1 MWYKREEQP
10 LRHGIWF
17 LGNAIATMFGGLLAF
32 GISHIGGALSPWRVW
47 RRLFPQLA
55 FSTDLNVQWLF
66 IIFGVITLVWAVVLI
81 IFLPDTPEKARFLN
95 EEQRIEA
102 INRIRSNHTGMKN
115 NTFKWE
121 HVREVLTDR
130 NVLLLML
137 FQFTFSIPNGAYTT
151 VISIFTELY
160 SYF

>member
-1 MWYKREEQP
+1 M
-10 LRHGIWF
+10 
-17 LGNAIATMFGGLLAF
+17 
-32 GISHIGGALSPWRVW
+32 
-47 RRLFPQLA
+47 
-55 FSTDLNVQWLF
+55 QWLF

-102 INRIRSNHTGMKN
+102 INRIRTNHTGMKN

-130 NVLLLML
+130 NVLLLMV

-151 VISIFTELY
+151 VICIFTKLHSY
-160 SYF
+160 S